1 MAKATTATEMAIQE
15 KAGALTAGRQSPFQ
29 IVPKTLDEAMAFAQ
43 MIAKSDLAPKDFRDK
58 PANVLIAMQMG
69 AEVGLSPMAS
79 IQNIAVINGRPSIW
93 GDSMLALCQVHPEF
107 EGIDEHFDEKGSA
120 ICTVRRRGY
129 EPHTQ
134 VFTLQDVVTGGYA
147 NKSGPWQTS
156 KKRMMQMRARAFAL
170 RDRFADALRGLCM
183 AEEAMDLEPIKV
195 EVMKPE
201 DRTRSQASKIL
212 DKIGAKPDEIPESH
226 NCENVGSQEQGDT
239 NIQGEF
245 DDVDLTS
252 CEGGSEDKEG
262 DSGEFLYQGSP
273 DDIFKAMMDFFEQ
286 DKARVSAYVKEQL
299 GNDRMKK
306 WGDIKTLTPEEMTVL
321 WNGMEKLKSEGA

>member
-1 MAKATTATEMAIQE
+1 MKNAVATTPEQ
-15 KAGALTAGRQSPFQ
+15 GALTTGRQSPFQ
-29 IVPKTLDEAMAFAQ
+29 IVPKTIEEAMTFAQ
-43 MIAKSDLAPKDFRDK
+43 MIAKSDLAPKDFKDK

-93 GDSMLALCQVHPEF
+93 GDSMLALCQIHPEF
-107 EGIDEHFDEKGSA
+107 EGIDEHFDEHGSA
-120 ICTVRRRGY
+120 VCTVRRRGY

-183 AEEAMDLEPIKV
+183 AEEAMDLEPVKV
-195 EVMKPE
+195 EVVQPE

-212 DKIGAKPDEIPESH
+212 DKIGAKQEETPPSHSLENEGAHEEGGTNVQAPSDEEL
-226 NCENVGSQEQGDT
+226 
-239 NIQGEF
+239 F
-245 DDVDLTS
+245 DS
-252 CEGGSEDKEG
+252 CIGGSEEG
-262 DSGEFLYQGSP
+262 TGAQGGVLYQGTS
-273 DDIFKAMMDFFEQ
+273 DDLFKDMMEKFDSKKNKVSDFIKF
-286 DKARVSAYVKEQL
+286 YL
-299 GNDRMKK
+299 GEDRLKK
-306 WGDIKTLTPEEMTVL
+306 WGDLKTLTPEEMT
-321 WNGMEKLKSEGA
+321 KLHTELQKIPQGGV

>member
-1 MAKATTATEMAIQE
+1 MTKATTAVTTQEQGTVAQRQTPYQMVPANFEQAMQLANMMAE
-15 KAGALTAGRQSPFQ
+15 
-29 IVPKTLDEAMAFAQ
+29 
-43 MIAKSDLAPKDFRDK
+43 SDLVPKDFKGK
-58 PANVLIAMQMG
+58 PANCFLAMQMG
-69 AEVGLSPMAS
+69 AELGLSPMQAL
-79 IQNIAVINGRPSIW
+79 QGIAIINGRPSVW
-93 GDSMLALCQVHPEF
+93 GDAMLALCQSKPYF
-107 EGIDEHFDEKGSA
+107 EWIDEHFEQDGTA
-120 ICTVRRRGY
+120 VCTVKRKGY
-129 EPHTQ
+129 EPHT
-134 VFTLQDVVTGGYA
+134 VTFSDKDAVKAGYD
-147 NKSGPWQTS
+147 KKPGPWQS
-156 KKRMMQMRARAFAL
+156 SYSRMKQMRARAFAL
-170 RDRFADALRGLCM
+170 RDRFADALKGVSM

-212 DKIGAKPDEIPESH
+212 DKIGAKPDEIPDSH
-226 NCENVGSQEQGDT
+226 NCENVGSQEQGNT

-245 DDVDLTS
+245 DDVDLSS

-262 DSGEFLYQGSP
+262 DSGEFLYHGSP